1 MDYQTYA
8 FELIANSDL
17 RGLMFRC
24 EASGCPYPSSIGP
37 GMVSGYDVLDDLGI
51 GGINYGA
58 WCKLMPRNDSPRPML
73 NVAMINSG
81 GILIGILVLYRV
93 A

>member
-17 RGLMFRC
+17 RGLEFTC
-24 EASGCPYPSSIGP
+24 EASGCPYPSSVGS
-37 GMVSGYDVLDDLGI
+37 GMVSGLDVLNNLDI

-58 WCKLMPRNDSPRPML
+58 WCKP
-73 NVAMINSG
+73 
-81 GILIGILVLYRV
+81 LISALEDEH
-93 A
+93 